1 MQKKQV
7 RPPEKIS
14 DKTKTLFIEYIGAK
28 GWGVFNDAFMGTHYF
43 MREPKRGENIHDFY
57 YNDILT
63 SNLDNIGIPERFL
76 SFIEDCLKKGE
87 REVAL
92 SQAIKKTPGA
102 KNYQYETHVK
112 NIVKTLT
119 PYKSSLFN
127 YVARTKF
134 LENSWNL
141 IENVFLTIDDQ
152 PSRVGIIEAMI
163 NTKTFNSIDTQKSI
177 YNIVQKH
184 IRNPKIFDK
193 HFSKIEKI
201 DEQQTVVDFINTP
214 SVVMIGFKA
223 EKIMGANLS
232 SEIRKDTLIGQIT
245 VISESIY
252 LKYKDI
258 GIIKT
263 IMSYD
268 SDKKQYC
275 LNVICPKDKVEL
287 VSFIY
292 EKMINSISRISLY
305 SDLLDFN
312 KEPNLDCFIKKCNSE
327 FLHKTLKKDI
337 NENKLT
343 SEKKL
348 KI

>member
-141 IENVFLTIDDQ
+141 IEMF
-152 PSRVGIIEAMI
+152 
-163 NTKTFNSIDTQKSI
+163 F
-177 YNIVQKH
+177 
-184 IRNPKIFDK
+184 
-193 HFSKIEKI
+193 
-201 DEQQTVVDFINTP
+201 
-214 SVVMIGFKA
+214 
-223 EKIMGANLS
+223 
-232 SEIRKDTLIGQIT
+232 
-245 VISESIY
+245 
-252 LKYKDI
+252 
-258 GIIKT
+258 
-263 IMSYD
+263 
-268 SDKKQYC
+268 
-275 LNVICPKDKVEL
+275 
-287 VSFIY
+287 
-292 EKMINSISRISLY
+292 
-305 SDLLDFN
+305 
-312 KEPNLDCFIKKCNSE
+312 
-327 FLHKTLKKDI
+327 
-337 NENKLT
+337 
-343 SEKKL
+343 
-348 KI
+348 